1 MPLAITCNVLA
12 PVSVPGNTSYCV
24 LVGRFPVATPI
35 VLKSW
40 LRVKK

>member
-1 MPLAITCNVLA
+1 MPLAMTVSVLA

-24 LVGRFPVATPI
+24 LVGRFPIATPM